1 MGGANP
7 PGLVGVGADG
17 SGLGVGAGSGVD
29 PPGIVVGDG
38 VGDGVGGLVRGAGP
52 GLAGFDV
59 FLPGP
64 GFLFLPPPTGAFPCA
79 AGSWLAI
86 LRARR
91 L

>member
-1 MGGANP
+1 
-7 PGLVGVGADG
+7 
-17 SGLGVGAGSGVD
+17 
-29 PPGIVVGDG
+29 
-38 VGDGVGGLVRGAGP
+38 LVRGVGP

-64 GFLFLPPPTGAFPCA
+64 GFWFLPPPTGAFPCA